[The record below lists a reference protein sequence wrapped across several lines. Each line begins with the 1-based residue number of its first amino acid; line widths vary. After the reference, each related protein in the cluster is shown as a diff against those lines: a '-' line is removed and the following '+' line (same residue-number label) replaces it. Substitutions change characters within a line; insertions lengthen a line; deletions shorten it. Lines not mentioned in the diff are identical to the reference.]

1 MLENLDC
8 IPCTYLAFTQP
19 RCRTMQLFLQH
30 MELRIFPY
38 TVCTASPGY
47 AEDLE
52 V

>member
-1 MLENLDC
+1 MLENLDS
-8 IPCTYLAFTQP
+8 IHCTYLAFTWP
-19 RCRTMQLFLQH
+19 HCRAGQLFLQH

-38 TVCTASPGY
+38 TICTASPGY